1 VSDPVCPDHPEGT
14 GVHTQAASGA
24 FLRIKSSRL
33 SFFMQG
39 TCEAD
44 RGAESLL
51 AVMTKDGNGYQVLH
65 ILHINVSLTIMLH
78 LTGCLTGAT
87 ANASIDININRH
99 LIPPGELLWRP

>member
-1 VSDPVCPDHPEGT
+1 VSDTVCPDHPEGT
-14 GVHTQAASGA
+14 GAYAQAASGA

-33 SFFMQG
+33 SFFIQG
-39 TCEAD
+39 TREAY

-51 AVMTKDGNGYQVLH
+51 AVMTKDGNGYQVIH
-65 ILHINVSLTIMLH
+65 VLHINASSTTMLH
-78 LTGCLTGAT
+78 LAGCLKGAA

>member
-14 GVHTQAASGA
+14 GVYAQAASGA

-39 TCEAD
+39 TREAD

-51 AVMTKDGNGYQVLH
+51 AVMTKYGDGYQVLH
-65 ILHINVSLTIMLH
+65 VLHINVSSTTMLH
-78 LTGCLTGAT
+78 LAGCLTGAA
-87 ANASIDININRH
+87 ANASIDINIKRH